1 MPSITASNVTS
12 NVFLLDNSNAESTN
26 SANIATTS
34 LAIFKWK
41 SDQKLFAI
49 ISYFSWKWN
58 RNKTNRFHFY
68 DNNTRNNDDNNYDNI
83 QVYHGNGAFN
93 IRFTPAFH
101 FRLYFGTMEK
111 RPKNCIVD
119 RVSMALEISCHTSQ
133 HKQFASGED
142 KSWFSLW
149 IPKQIKYNL
158 WL

>member
-1 MPSITASNVTS
+1 MYFFWTIQTLNQPIPQTLPRQVLQYSNENLIRNFLQLYHISVENVTETKQID
-12 NVFLLDNSNAESTN
+12 F
-26 SANIATTS
+26 
-34 LAIFKWK
+34 IFG
-41 SDQKLFAI
+41 
-49 ISYFSWKWN
+49 
-58 RNKTNRFHFY
+58 

-142 KSWFSLW
+142 KSWFSL
-149 IPKQIKYNL
+149 
-158 WL
+158 